1 MENNLQALNNI
12 LFEQIERINDD
23 DLDEN
28 QLNEALKKADHI
40 NRLAGTIVQSMST
53 QLKAYEALGGK
64 VQEQTMKMLGARS

>member
-28 QLNEALKKADHI
+28 QLNETLKKADSI

-64 VQEQTMKMLGARS
+64 VQDQTMMMLGAKT

>member
-64 VQEQTMKMLGARS
+64 VQDQTMKMLGAKK